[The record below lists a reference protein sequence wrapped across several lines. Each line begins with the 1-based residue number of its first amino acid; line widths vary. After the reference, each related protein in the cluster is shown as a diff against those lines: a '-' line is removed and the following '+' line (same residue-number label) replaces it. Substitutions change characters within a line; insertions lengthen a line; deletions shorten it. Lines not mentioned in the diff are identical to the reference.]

1 MKHILIIS
9 NIPAPYRVAQF
20 RCLRETFPDW
30 RVSVLYT
37 GKSEA
42 DRAWTSG
49 GEGKDT
55 YFLNS
60 RILSVKGGEVGGT
73 ATRFVHLPRGL
84 TKKLNELRPDVVIA
98 SEYNLSAVQ
107 ALFWAKAHRIPY
119 VNMTDGTLHSESYI
133 GFAQK
138 LTRRLIVS
146 GADSYL
152 ASGSRA
158 ADKLLHWG
166 AEEDR
171 IAIAYLTVDTAPFLK
186 LNRQPEDGRLLYV
199 GRISREKGLDLLVRA
214 LAQMKRKCV
223 LRVAGNDV
231 GGEQAN
237 IEALAESLGVADR
250 IVWLGYREGEA
261 LWEEYRR
268 AAVLAVPSRS
278 DCFGLILVEAA
289 CAGLPVAAS
298 CYADGA
304 YDVLTSGVNGR
315 IADPEDPA
323 AFAACLDGMLAKP
336 MDAEK
341 QRNATAEKFSFRAG
355 AAGFARAVE
364 LAERAVKHG

>member
-1 MKHILIIS
+1 MKHVLIIS
-9 NIPAPYRVAQF
+9 NIPSPYRAAQF
-20 RCLRETFPDW
+20 RCLRETFLDW

-37 GKSEA
+37 GKTEMDRVWKTEMEEA
-42 DRAWTSG
+42 
-49 GEGKDT
+49 DT

-60 RILSVKGGEVGGT
+60 SVFSVKGGEVGGT

-98 SEYNLSAVQ
+98 SEYNPSAVQ

-158 ADKLLHWG
+158 ADKLLRWG
-166 AEEDR
+166 AEEDC

-237 IEALAESLGVADR
+237 IEALAEGLGVADR

-315 IADPEDPA
+315 ISDPEDPA

>member
-1 MKHILIIS
+1 MKHVLIIS
-9 NIPAPYRVAQF
+9 NIPAPYRSGQF
-20 RCLRETFPDW
+20 ACLRNRFPKW

-37 GKSEA
+37 GKIEA
-42 DRAWTSG
+42 DRVWETD
-49 GEGKDT
+49 EPEENT
-55 YFLNS
+55 YFLQS
-60 RILSVKGGEVGGT
+60 KVLSVKGGEVGGT
-73 ATRFVHLPRGL
+73 ATRFVHLPKEL
-84 TKKLNELRPDVVIA
+84 FKTLNALKPDVVIA
-98 SEYNLSAVQ
+98 GEYNFSAVQ
-107 ALFWAKAHRIPY
+107 ALFWAKAHGIPF

-133 GFAQK
+133 GTVQK
-138 LTRRLIVS
+138 LTRRMIVS
-146 GADSYL
+146 GADSFL
-152 ASGSRA
+152 ASGTKA
-158 ADKLLHWG
+158 AEKLLHWG
-166 AEEDR
+166 AEQDR

-250 IVWLGYREGEA
+250 IVWLGFREGEA

-304 YDVLTSGVNGR
+304 YDVLTSGTNGR
-315 IADPEDPA
+315 IADPENPE
-323 AFAACLDGMLAKP
+323 AFAACLDGMLLRP
-336 MDAEK
+336 LPAEK
-341 QRNATAEKFSFRAG
+341 LRRQTAEKFSFSAG
-355 AAGFARAVE
+355 ADGYAQAVE
-364 LAERAVKHG
+364 IAEGAVKHG